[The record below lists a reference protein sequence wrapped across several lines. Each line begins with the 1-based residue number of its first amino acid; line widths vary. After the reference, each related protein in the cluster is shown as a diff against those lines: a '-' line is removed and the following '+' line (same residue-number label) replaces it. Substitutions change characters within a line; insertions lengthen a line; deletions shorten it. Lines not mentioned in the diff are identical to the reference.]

1 MSDGP
6 KVVFEGQLAGLVE
19 NGAGKRGGDAN
30 SAFNYTVYCKCVA
43 EDGKQVC
50 LGPLGRFRPNDAGER
65 TAYCPRCCHIT
76 VIDKNAQVKL
86 HMAYRLVGS

>member
-19 NGAGKRGGDAN
+19 GGSKGGNAN
-30 SAFNYTVYCKCVA
+30 SAFDYTLYCKCRA

-50 LGPLGRFRPNDAGER
+50 LGPLGRFRQNDAGDR
-65 TAYCPRCCHIT
+65 TAYCPRCLHIT
-76 VIDKNAQVKL
+76 VVDKNAQVKL
-86 HMAYRLVGS
+86 HVLYRLVGT